1 MTPIKIDKRVKE
13 QTDSIRNRVLKSKTI
28 SSGDR
33 NAILNRLEDIER
45 WARKTQSQQERGH
58 YRTAAYDART
68 NEDIAAQEKCK
79 KAVFE
84 AMLNGRHVDLRNSHE
99 FRVSQMHTTI
109 HKIRRDI
116 ERKHPDLVLC
126 DEWLRLEG
134 TRPFKSYWIERLDPE
149 LFNNN

>member
-13 QTDSIRNRVLKSKTI
+13 QTDSIRNRVLKSKTLND
-28 SSGDR
+28 GDR
-33 NAILNRLEDIER
+33 NAILNRLEDIEA
-45 WARKTQSQQERGH
+45 WARKAGAQLERGH

-68 NEDIAAQEKCK
+68 NEDIAAQARCK

-84 AMLNGRHVDLRNSHE
+84 AMLGGRHVDLRNSKE
-99 FRVSQMHTTI
+99 FRIAEMHTAI
-109 HKIRRDI
+109 HQIRRDI

-134 TRPFKSYWIERLDPE
+134 SRPFKSYWIERTDPKLPLE
-149 LFNNN
+149 